1 MKLTLRSLIALS
13 LAFGGISSAQ
23 QSGRLKIATVDM
35 QALFKD
41 YGPTK
46 TTLATFEEEKAGVT
60 KQAMERKTRLDEA
73 KVELDNLQKQLG
85 DPSVADTKKQA
96 LYTDRQVKQQQ
107 FEALQ
112 REAEEFV
119 QRKQRALQEQLQ
131 LRIKDILEGI
141 RGKVQKYAETEG
153 YDYVLDKTGTSTSQ
167 VPVLLYTKDATDIT
181 DVLLKT
187 LAEEAPAPEKAPA
200 PPKDK

>member
-13 LAFGGISSAQ
+13 LAFGGISAAQ
-23 QSGRLKIATVDM
+23 QSARLKIATVDM
-35 QALFKD
+35 QALFTD
-41 YGPTK
+41 YAPTK
-46 TTLATFEEEKAGVT
+46 ATMAKFEEEKAGVT

-73 KVELDNLQKQLG
+73 KAELDNRQKQLG
-85 DPSVADTKKQA
+85 DPSVADAKKQT
-96 LYTDRQVKQQQ
+96 LYTDLQVKKQQW
-107 FEALQ
+107 EALQ

-119 QRKQRALQEQLQ
+119 SRKQRALQEQMQ

-141 RGKVQKYAETEG
+141 RGKVQKFAEAEG

-181 DVLLKT
+181 DALLKT
-187 LAEEAPAPEKAPA
+187 LKEEAPAAAEEK
-200 PPKDK
+200 K